1 MMEEDSDPLT
11 EMARRY
17 LDVPC
22 AVMPPNPHRYEALRQ
37 MTADF
42 SADAVVDLTWQGCQ
56 TYAVEAWALKKIA
69 QNDLG
74 LPYLNIET
82 DYSETDTE
90 QLKVRVEAF
99 LEML

>member
-1 MMEEDSDPLT
+1 MEKNSDPLT
-11 EMARRY
+11 EMAKRY

-22 AVMPPNPHRYEALRQ
+22 AVMSPNPHRYEALRQ
-37 MTADF
+37 MATDF

-56 TYAVEAWALKKIA
+56 TYAVEAWTLKKFV
-69 QNDLG
+69 QSDLG
-74 LPYLNIET
+74 LPYLNVET

-90 QLKVRVEAF
+90 QLNVRVEAF